1 MARRGQTALPPGSL
15 RPSAVPRSRQVRHGL
30 WSRARRSARHMPSRA
45 HARPAP
51 PFAGSLSRS
60 PCPLSPLRPFPIPP
74 IRPYSESEGLTTRSL
89 DECARGSADL
99 RRLCTPRGSVRL
111 SAARNRA
118 SCVTEKRRIARPCT
132 FSRLVRCRE
141 VRRAR
146 APHAIGRRALRMGDG
161 WMHEASLRAIRSD
174 RPMMT
179 NAPGP
184 KTCSAP
190 SPGRGRA
197 GMVGRGGARGRAGG
211 GRTRMGTGANGDGRT
226 RIDARASAAVRSPAL
241 RLRPPPVVRFV
252 NEISVLDKSQK
263 FRHYIPR
270 T

>member
-1 MARRGQTALPPGSL
+1 MASGLAPGGPPGAC
-15 RPSAVPRSRQVRHGL
+15 RRAPMRAPRPRSPGACPGHPAL
-30 WSRARRSARHMPSRA
+30 CRRSV
-45 HARPAP
+45 
-51 PFAGSLSRS
+51 
-60 PCPLSPLRPFPIPP
+60 LSPFRRFVHIP
-74 IRPYSESEGLTTRSL
+74 S
-89 DECARGSADL
+89 
-99 RRLCTPRGSVRL
+99 PRGSRRVVWM
-111 SAARNRA
+111 SARERAPTCVACAR
-118 SCVTEKRRIARPCT
+118 
-132 FSRLVRCRE
+132 RE

-146 APHAIGRRALRMGDG
+146 ALHAIGRRALRMGDG

-190 SPGRGRA
+190 SSGRGRA

-211 GRTRMGTGANGDGRT
+211 GRTRMGAGANGDGRT

>member
-1 MARRGQTALPPGSL
+1 MASGLAPGGPPGIC
-15 RPSAVPRSRQVRHGL
+15 RRAPMRAPRPRSPGACPGHPAL
-30 WSRARRSARHMPSRA
+30 CRRSV
-45 HARPAP
+45 
-51 PFAGSLSRS
+51 
-60 PCPLSPLRPFPIPP
+60 LSPFRRFVHIP
-74 IRPYSESEGLTTRSL
+74 S
-89 DECARGSADL
+89 
-99 RRLCTPRGSVRL
+99 PRGSRRVVWM
-111 SAARNRA
+111 SAREGAPTCVACAR
-118 SCVTEKRRIARPCT
+118 
-132 FSRLVRCRE
+132 RE

-146 APHAIGRRALRMGDG
+146 ALHAIGRRALRMGGG

-190 SPGRGRA
+190 SSGRGRA
-197 GMVGRGGARGRAGG
+197 GMVGRGGRGDERGG